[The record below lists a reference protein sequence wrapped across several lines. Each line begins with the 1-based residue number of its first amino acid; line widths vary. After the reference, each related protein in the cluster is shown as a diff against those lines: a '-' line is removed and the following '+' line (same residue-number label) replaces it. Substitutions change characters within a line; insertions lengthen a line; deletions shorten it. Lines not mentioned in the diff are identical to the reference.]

1 MTSVTHHSY
10 HVLKKMDRRDRHM
23 SLMFPIAF
31 FNPDNCLLS
40 TWGTSYDLW
49 VLLYDD
55 CVLTDIQEA

>member
-1 MTSVTHHSY
+1 
-10 HVLKKMDRRDRHM
+10 M

-55 CVLTDIQEA
+55 CVLTDTQEA